1 MPVHSYLEL
10 SLLMLVAIAAIND
23 LATRRIPNRLLLAGW
38 ALAVPLHLLS
48 ALPGAAIVTC
58 LGGAA
63 TGLLVFLP
71 LYLLRGTAA
80 GDVKL
85 MATVGAFVG
94 PGAAFQIAMLS
105 WCAGGVMAVCIIVKN
120 GRVRRA
126 LAKARVLLR
135 PLLLRAAGL
144 PAAQE
149 PPAGG
154 SVGSMPYGVAIALGT
169 VIALLGRT

>member
-1 MPVHSYLEL
+1 MPVQSYLEL
-10 SLLMLVAIAAIND
+10 CLFLLVAIAAVND

-38 ALAVPLHLLS
+38 ALALPLHLLS
-48 ALPGAAIVTC
+48 PAPGSAILAC
-58 LGGAA
+58 MGGAA

-71 LYLLRGTAA
+71 LYMLRGTAA

-94 PGAAFQIAMLS
+94 PSAAFHIAMLS
-105 WCAGGVMAVCIIVKN
+105 WCVGGVMAVCIVVKN

-126 LAKARVLLR
+126 LANARDLLR
-135 PLLLRAAGL
+135 PWLMRAAGL
-144 PAAQE
+144 HAASE
-149 PPAGG
+149 PLKDG

-169 VIALLGRT
+169 MIALVGRA